1 MLRPEIIGPL
11 IPIVALCIPIVAIL
25 VKHQQ
30 RMAELMQ
37 QGSQNNNSEILRELQ
52 AMRAEMAQ
60 LRERVN
66 QQAIVVDDLSGL
78 RQNPSPMT
86 PPAVPDDVRS
96 RIGG

>member
-1 MLRPEIIGPL
+1 MLSTSQLGVL
-11 IPIVALCIPIVAIL
+11 IPIIALCIPIVAIL
-25 VKHQQ
+25 VKHQ
-30 RMAELMQ
+30 REMAEIMHR
-37 QGSQNNNSEILRELQ
+37 GANDANSEILRELQ

-78 RQNPSPMT
+78 RQNPSPMA
-86 PPAVPDDVRS
+86 PPEVPDDVRS

>member
-1 MLRPEIIGPL
+1 MLSPGQL
-11 IPIVALCIPIVAIL
+11 GVFIPIIALCIPIIAIL

-30 RMAELMQ
+30 NMAELMQ
-37 QGSQNNNSEILRELQ
+37 KGNQNSNSEILRELQ